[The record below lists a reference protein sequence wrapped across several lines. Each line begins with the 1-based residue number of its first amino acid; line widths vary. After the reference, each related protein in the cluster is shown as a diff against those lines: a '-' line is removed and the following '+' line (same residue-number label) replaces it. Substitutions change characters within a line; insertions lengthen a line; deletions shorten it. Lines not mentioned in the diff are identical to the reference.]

1 MDSGTLITIIV
12 VVVLVLIALGLVLFL
27 RRNRTRTRK
36 PNSHRATG
44 PREKAEGDAR
54 VRRADAAD
62 PSARYGRHDIRA
74 TEHTTEH
81 TTEQPGVIQDRD
93 DEVDDAEPQQT

>member
-12 VVVLVLIALGLVLFL
+12 VVVLVLIALGLLLLL
-27 RRNRTRTRK
+27 RRNHTRK

-44 PREKAEGDAR
+44 PRETEGEAR
-54 VRRADAAD
+54 VRRTDAAD

>member
-12 VVVLVLIALGLVLFL
+12 VVVLVLIALGLVLLL
-27 RRNRTRTRK
+27 RRNRTRK

-44 PREKAEGDAR
+44 PRETEGEAR
-54 VRRADAAD
+54 ARRADAAD

-74 TEHTTEH
+74 TEH

>member
-74 TEHTTEH
+74 TEHE
-81 TTEQPGVIQDRD
+81 TEQPGAIQNRD